1 MAIYH
6 LSAQVIGRSS
16 GRSAVAAAAY
26 RSGSELHDER
36 TDLYHDYSRR
46 CDIDSWIQAPEH
58 APSWVSDR
66 QDLWNRVEASERRCD
81 SQVARELNVALPEEL
96 DRGR

>member
-26 RSGSELHDER
+26 RAGEELRDEH
-36 TDLYHDYSRR
+36 TGLTHDYSRR
-46 CDIDSWIQAPEH
+46 HDIDSWIQAPEG
-58 APSWVSDR
+58 AP
-66 QDLWNRVEASERRCD
+66 
-81 SQVARELNVALPEEL
+81 
-96 DRGR
+96 